1 MAKQLLRTYVFTP
14 GGAGAGTVIL
24 PGNYT
29 SNQLLL
35 ITNTSSN
42 VIIYNFANT
51 GNTGTTATFT
61 RSAHPSFP
69 GQLGNSDGYTTITLA
84 VSTTAMNANDNLQI
98 FVDTPY
104 QLVKMS
110 GAGTDAFERTRV
122 AAPQSMLDADFEY
135 GLQPTKWS
143 AIGMM
148 RGYPSVYELPGTDTQ
163 VLCVITDASV

>member
-14 GGAGAGTVIL
+14 GGAGAGSIIL

-35 ITNTSSN
+35 ITNTTSN
-42 VIIYNFANT
+42 VIIYNFANV

-84 VSTTAMNANDNLQI
+84 VATTAMSANDNLQI

-104 QLVKMS
+104 QVVKCPVQALTHLNVLVWQLHKACWMLTLSTDYNPPS
-110 GAGTDAFERTRV
+110 GN
-122 AAPQSMLDADFEY
+122 SC
-135 GLQPTKWS
+135 
-143 AIGMM
+143 
-148 RGYPSVYELPGTDTQ
+148 
-163 VLCVITDASV
+163 LC